1 MMPCPG
7 LTQNGYVWAR
17 VGCFCNF
24 NIAHLPCHTEGYKL
38 MLQAT
43 PSRLF
48 CELLPFPIRGHPR
61 WFVEGLRLENIGL
74 SLFDRPG
81 G

>member
-1 MMPCPG
+1 
-7 LTQNGYVWAR
+7 
-17 VGCFCNF
+17 
-24 NIAHLPCHTEGYKL
+24 